1 MSSPDELERNKQHVV
16 DFLNTVFNEH
26 DVDLGIER
34 YMSSTYTQHNPGV
47 GDGIEAFRA
56 FFKPFFAERPNSTFE
71 IKRVFCE
78 GDFVTI
84 HAHWKENADD
94 RGTAVMD
101 IFRLQDGLVAEHWDV
116 MQPIPEKLAH
126 DNTMF

>member
-1 MSSPDELERNKQHVV
+1 MSDRDRAERNKNHVV
-16 DFLNTVFNEH
+16 GFLNTVFNDH
-26 DVDLGIER
+26 DVDRGIREF
-34 YMSSTYTQHNPGV
+34 MGETYTQHNPAV

-56 FFKPFFAERPNSTFE
+56 FFKPFFMERPGATFD

-78 GDFVTI
+78 GDFVTV

-101 IFRLQDGLVAEHWDV
+101 IFRLQNGRVVEHWDV
-116 MQPIPEKLAH
+116 MQPIPEELAH